1 MVLPGTDLHNRGGRV
16 SERSEATRIAGD
28 GGRSVPGLHRSVLVW
43 DAHADS
49 VLRAMVE
56 GYDLACASPGHADL
70 ASWRAG
76 GVHVQVLAIWVDT
89 IYVPHH
95 AARRALQQLD
105 YAHAFI
111 EHNAGSVGLARTA
124 ADVRSIT
131 GDGRVALLLALE
143 GGAAIQDDLALLRT
157 FHRLGVTSMT
167 LTHSAATGW
176 ADSSTDAP
184 RWGGL
189 NEFGQAVIQEM
200 NRLGM
205 AVDVS
210 HVSDDTVCD
219 VLAVSRA
226 PVIASHSACRALCDH
241 PRNLS
246 DALLRDI
253 AAAGGVIGINFY
265 PGFLDDGARRA
276 MEAGAGDL
284 LRWLNEPVAVEP
296 ERLDAVAAERHRAFH
311 ELDGMPPVPLD
322 RLLDHIDHAMA
333 VAGAEHVGLGSDFDG
348 INATPVGLESAAGF
362 PRITEGLL
370 ARGHA
375 DADVAGILGGNF
387 LRVLEQA
394 QALAD

>member
-1 MVLPGTDLHNRGGRV
+1 MSD
-16 SERSEATRIAGD
+16 ADAAA
-28 GGRSVPGLHRSVLVW
+28 LHRDALVW

-49 VLRAMVE
+49 VLRALVE
-56 GYDLACASPGHADL
+56 GYDLAGLSPGHADL
-70 ASWRAG
+70 EKWRAG
-76 GVHVQVLAIWVDT
+76 GVDVQVLAIWVDT

-105 YAHAFI
+105 AAHSFI
-111 EHNAGSVGLARTA
+111 ERNADRVGLARTA
-124 ADVRSIT
+124 ADIRRIRA
-131 GDGRVALLLALE
+131 DGRLAVLLALE

-157 FHRLGVTSMT
+157 CHRLGVVSMT

-189 NEFGQAVIQEM
+189 NDFGRTVIGEM

-205 AVDVS
+205 LVDVS
-210 HVSDDTVCD
+210 HVSDATVCD
-219 VLAVSRA
+219 VLAASRA

-246 DALLRDI
+246 DELLRDI
-253 AAAGGVIGINFY
+253 AAAGGVVGVNFY
-265 PGFLDDGARRA
+265 PGFLDDRA
-276 MEAGAGDL
+276 LRALVSGAGDL
-284 LRWLNEPVAVEP
+284 LRWLNEPVDVAP
-296 ERLDAVAAERHRAFH
+296 DRLDDVAAERHRAFQ
-311 ELDGMPPVPLD
+311 EAGGMPPVPLD
-322 RLLDHIDHAMA
+322 RLLDHIEHAVS
-333 VAGAEHVGLGSDFDG
+333 VAGVEHVGLGSDFDG
-348 INATPVGLESAAGF
+348 INATPVGLESAAGY

-375 DADVAGILGGNF
+375 PDDVALILGGNF

-394 QALAD
+394 QALAE